1 MKNFGPWAK
10 GVDHILHG
18 GDYNPDQWLEH
29 PEVIQEDYKLMK
41 IAGCDVMSINIF
53 GWAALEPREG
63 EFHFEWLDEIMD
75 GLYANGVKVILATP
89 SAARPNWMSKK
100 YPEILQMDEN
110 RVRHLHGGRQN
121 HCFTSPVYRKKVR
134 EMNIKLAE
142 RYGKHPALI
151 AWHVSN
157 EYEGGGCHCPMC
169 QEAFRNWLKK
179 KYNYDLK
186 QLNAAWWT
194 HFWSHTY
201 SCWEEIESPSP
212 IGEHEVHGLTIDWKR
227 FVSDQNL
234 DFYMK
239 ECEPLREITPEIP
252 LTTNFHDYIYL
263 DRGLNYWD
271 FAKHMDVI
279 SWDNYPYWH
288 TDERSNWE
296 EAARRAFI
304 HDMNRS
310 FLGGKP
316 FLLMESSPSATNWQ
330 DVAKLRRPGMQS
342 LSSMQAVAHGADT
355 VQYFQWRKGLGSS
368 EKFHGAVID
377 HYPSTET
384 RVFKE
389 VQSLSQELR
398 KMDAVLGTSV
408 EPEVAVIYDWENFW
422 GLDDTEGPRRE
433 KREYFDTCVRHYQAF
448 WKQGIPVDII
458 NMEHDLTQYKL
469 VVAPMLYMIKEGV
482 GDAITEYVKKGGHFV
497 TTYWSGIV
505 NDTDLCF
512 TIGRPGPL
520 REVMGIWSEE
530 IDALY
535 DSDANRIIPEKNFAL
550 QKEYE
555 ARIFCDLIHAEGA
568 EVLMRYGDDF
578 YAGYPALTCNHYG
591 DGEAW
596 YAAFRSYD
604 GFAGDFYGM
613 LAEKYGLRRAME
625 TDLPEGVTVQVREDE
640 ENHFYFVQNYSGET
654 KEVVLP
660 DTYEDVLNGG
670 KVDGSIRLSAY
681 SYRVLRR

>member
-1 MKNFGPWAK
+1 
-10 GVDHILHG
+10 
-18 GDYNPDQWLEH
+18 
-29 PEVIQEDYKLMK
+29 
-41 IAGCDVMSINIF
+41 
-53 GWAALEPREG
+53 
-63 EFHFEWLDEIMD
+63 
-75 GLYANGVKVILATP
+75 
-89 SAARPNWMSKK
+89 
-100 YPEILQMDEN
+100 
-110 RVRHLHGGRQN
+110 
-121 HCFTSPVYRKKVR
+121 
-134 EMNIKLAE
+134 
-142 RYGKHPALI
+142 
-151 AWHVSN
+151 
-157 EYEGGGCHCPMC
+157 
-169 QEAFRNWLKK
+169 
-179 KYNYDLK
+179 
-186 QLNAAWWT
+186 
-194 HFWSHTY
+194 
-201 SCWEEIESPSP
+201 
-212 IGEHEVHGLTIDWKR
+212 
-227 FVSDQNL
+227 
-234 DFYMK
+234 
-239 ECEPLREITPEIP
+239 
-252 LTTNFHDYIYL
+252 
-263 DRGLNYWD
+263 
-271 FAKHMDVI
+271 
-279 SWDNYPYWH
+279 
-288 TDERSNWE
+288 
-296 EAARRAFI
+296 
-304 HDMNRS
+304 
-310 FLGGKP
+310 
-316 FLLMESSPSATNWQ
+316 
-330 DVAKLRRPGMQS
+330 
-342 LSSMQAVAHGADT
+342 
-355 VQYFQWRKGLGSS
+355 
-368 EKFHGAVID
+368 
-377 HYPSTET
+377 
-384 RVFKE
+384 
-389 VQSLSQELR
+389 
-398 KMDAVLGTSV
+398 MDAVLGTSV

-512 TIGRPGPL
+512 TNGRPGPL

-625 TDLPEGVTVQVREDE
+625 TDLPEGITVQVREDE